1 MPPGHLLAN
10 LVLFGRMLRA
20 AGLPVQAT
28 DIADFVAALGHLD
41 LSNREDVR
49 AAGRAIFVHRQ
60 EHLALFD
67 RLFDWFWQQRP
78 GVAGLKPA
86 SMAGDRLRR
95 QERRLPGLPGRVTGT
110 AESAEDETELL
121 RAYSAV
127 EILRTKRFAELT
139 PDELEAVERLIRATP
154 WEPPRR
160 HTRRQKPASHGAY
173 PDWRRTMRR
182 SLRFGGEILRLAR
195 RRRRH
200 KPRPLVVLCDVSGSM
215 ARYSRVLLQFI
226 YALSRRG
233 DHTEAFV
240 FSTRLT
246 RITPH
251 LRHRSPDQ
259 ALAAV
264 AEVARDMG
272 GGTQIGQ
279 ALKTFNYEW
288 ARRVLGR
295 GAIVLL
301 ISDGWDR
308 GDPELIRREM
318 ERLHR
323 STHRLIWLNPLLGSP
338 SYEPL
343 TRGMLAALPAVD
355 DFLSAADLASLE
367 ALAALLARRMNG
379 STAFSPT
386 KRYAR
391 LAL

>member
-1 MPPGHLLAN
+1 MSSHLLAN
-10 LVLFGRMLRA
+10 LVLFGRVLRA
-20 AGLPVQAT
+20 AGLPVQAA
-28 DIADFVAALGHLD
+28 DIADFVTALEYLD
-41 LSNREDVR
+41 LGCREDVR
-49 AAGRAIFVHRQ
+49 AAGRTIFVHRQ

-78 GVAGLKPA
+78 GAVGLPPA
-86 SMAGDRLRR
+86 ASADKRLRR
-95 QERRLPGLPGRVTGT
+95 QERRLPGLPGRVMG
-110 AESAEDETELL
+110 AVEGADDETGLL

-127 EILRTKRFAELT
+127 EILRTKRFADLT
-139 PDELEAVERLIRATP
+139 PDELETVERLIRATP

-160 HTRRQKPASHGAY
+160 RSRRQKPAPHGAY
-173 PDWRRTMRR
+173 PDWRRTLRR
-182 SLRFGGEILRLAR
+182 SLRYGGELVRLAR
-195 RRRRH
+195 RRRRY

-233 DHTEAFV
+233 DHIEAFV

-264 AEVARDMG
+264 AEAAPDMG
-272 GGTQIGQ
+272 GGTQIGL
-279 ALKTFNYEW
+279 ALKTFNYAW

-338 SYEPL
+338 AYEPL

-379 STAFSPT
+379 STSFSPT

-391 LAL
+391 IAL